1 MICLK
6 LFGFKHRIFELHHL
20 EVYCRTTFFS
30 NSVVHISMLVAI
42 VRQKD
47 EIIFVLFQQ
56 STMYKI
62 PPVFS
67 YHSFKINSDQ
77 LYLDIKEYLQETF
90 EPSKIYY
97 KFLQIKYLF

>member
-6 LFGFKHRIFELHHL
+6 LFGIKHRILELRHL
-20 EVYCRTTFFS
+20 EVYSRTTFFQ
-30 NSVVHISMLVAI
+30 NSVVQISVLIAI
-42 VRQKD
+42 VRQKKLNHL
-47 EIIFVLFQQ
+47 FVLFQQ

-77 LYLDIKEYLQETF
+77 LYLDIEEYLQEN
-90 EPSKIYY
+90 I
-97 KFLQIKYLF
+97 

>member
-6 LFGFKHRIFELHHL
+6 LFGIKHRILELHHL
-20 EVYCRTTFFS
+20 EVYCRTTFFQ
-30 NSVVHISMLVAI
+30 NSVVQISKLVAI
-42 VRQKD
+42 VRQKI
-47 EIIFVLFQQ
+47 ETFICTFQQ

-77 LYLDIKEYLQETF
+77 LYLDIEEYLQEN
-90 EPSKIYY
+90 I
-97 KFLQIKYLF
+97 

>member
-6 LFGFKHRIFELHHL
+6 LFGIKHRILELRHL
-20 EVYCRTTFFS
+20 EVYSRTTFFS
-30 NSVVHISMLVAI
+30 KQCCSNISVDCYSKAKKLNHL
-42 VRQKD
+42 
-47 EIIFVLFQQ
+47 FVLFQQ

-77 LYLDIKEYLQETF
+77 LYLDIEEYLQEN
-90 EPSKIYY
+90 I
-97 KFLQIKYLF
+97 

>member
-1 MICLK
+1 MLCLK
-6 LFGFKHRIFELHHL
+6 LFDFKHGILELYHL

-30 NSVVHISMLVAI
+30 KQCCSNIKVGCYCKAKIETFI
-42 VRQKD
+42 CT
-47 EIIFVLFQQ
+47 FQQ

-77 LYLDIKEYLQETF
+77 LYLDIEEYLQEN
-90 EPSKIYY
+90 I
-97 KFLQIKYLF
+97 